1 MSGLGL
7 FLLIFAGL
15 LLFGIVCFTT
25 GIRVGLTV
33 FFDTWVDRLDEEELN
48 TLLYLVQKAQGTP
61 TISSD
66 IVKRYKK

>member
-15 LLFGIVCFTT
+15 LFFGIVCFTL

-33 FFDTWVDRLDEEELN
+33 FFDTWVDRLDKDELN
-48 TLLYLVQKAQGTP
+48 ALLHLVQKAQGTP

>member
-1 MSGLGL
+1 MSGVGL

-15 LLFGIVCFTT
+15 LLFGFVCFSS
-25 GIRVGLTV
+25 GIRIGLTV
-33 FFDTWVDRLDEEELN
+33 FFDSWVDRLDKDELKA
-48 TLLYLVQKAQGTP
+48 LLHLVQKAQGTP

>member
-1 MSGLGL
+1 MSGVGL

-33 FFDTWVDRLDEEELN
+33 FLNSWVDRLDKDELN
-48 TLLYLVQKAQGTP
+48 ALFHLLDKAPGMPSTASH
-61 TISSD
+61 IGN
-66 IVKRYKK
+66 RYKK